1 MEKIQALQ
9 EELEMS
15 KLIKSYDELF
25 FTEKIKDLEFELS
38 ELSDNFGD
46 TSFLLNKSEE
56 WEKSHIYKLGT

>member
-1 MEKIQALQ
+1 MQKIQALQ

-15 KLIKSYDELF
+15 KLIKSHDEFF
-25 FTEKIKDLEFELS
+25 FTEKIKDLEFELT

-56 WEKSHIYKLGT
+56 WKKSCIIES